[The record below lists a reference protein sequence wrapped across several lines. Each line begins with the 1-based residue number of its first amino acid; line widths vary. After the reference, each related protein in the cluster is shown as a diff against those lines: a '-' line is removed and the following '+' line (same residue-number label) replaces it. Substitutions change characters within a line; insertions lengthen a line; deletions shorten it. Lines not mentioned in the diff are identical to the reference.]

1 LPLTVGASL
10 LSPPGELPFQSY
22 LSDLLAGVAEPPDV
36 LFVGVRAEVVTP
48 ASADPATADPA
59 VAAGS
64 GAAGSG
70 AAAGTG
76 AGGATVTD
84 RAAGSGLDSLL
95 PVPAGQLLAA
105 YGHGGAAG
113 EIAESAFG
121 VGDRV
126 LRVAFLGLGD
136 GSPGALRRA
145 GAEAG
150 RRCRAGQTGVA
161 DLIDRTPAE
170 VAAFT
175 AGALLGGY
183 QFSLRSRQDDSAGPA
198 AADAPADGSA
208 ADGSAAGG
216 SAAGGAVAGG
226 AVAGGSAARP
236 AGHPGGADGAL
247 TLLVADA
254 AACASRFDR
263 AKAIAAAVA
272 LARDLANAPS
282 LGKTPQWL
290 AEEAARLTAD
300 RQVTVRT
307 WPAGEL
313 ASAGFGG
320 IVAVGSGSAR
330 PPALIELSYDP
341 AGARQHIVLVGKGIT
356 FDSGGLSLKPNDGM
370 LAMKTDMAGGG
381 AVIAVMTA
389 LAELGVRS
397 KVTGL
402 VAAAENMPS
411 GSAYRP
417 GDVISQYGGTSVE
430 VLNTDAE
437 GRLVLADA
445 LAYAVARLAPDQI
458 VDIAT
463 LTGAARVALG
473 GIHAAVYST
482 SDSLAAALLD
492 AGEASG
498 DTLWRMPLPD
508 DYRPSLDSPV
518 ADIAHVARDHN
529 PAGSIIAAL
538 FLREFVAGTPWAHLD
553 IAGPGRSTAD
563 EGERTKGA
571 TGFGTPLLL
580 SWLAPDPA

>member
-1 LPLTVGASL
+1 LPLTVRASL
-10 LSPPGELPFQSY
+10 LAPPGELPFQSY
-22 LSDLLAGVAEPPDV
+22 LSDLVAGAADPPDM
-36 LFVGVRAEVVTP
+36 LFVGVRAEVVTS
-48 ASADPATADPA
+48 ASADPVTADPATA
-59 VAAGS
+59 GS
-64 GAAGSG
+64 
-70 AAAGTG
+70 AAAGTAGDVTVAG
-76 AGGATVTD
+76 AP
-84 RAAGSGLDSLL
+84 AGSGLDALL
-95 PVPAGQLLAA
+95 RVPADQLLAA

-113 EIAESAFG
+113 EIAESAVAAG
-121 VGDRV
+121 GQP

-136 GSPGALRRA
+136 GSASALRRA

-150 RRCRAGQTGVA
+150 RRCRAGKAGVA

-170 VAAFT
+170 VAAFA

-183 QFSLRSRQDDSAGPA
+183 QFSLRSHRGEDAGA
-198 AADAPADGSA
+198 GADGSA
-208 ADGSAAGG
+208 P
-216 SAAGGAVAGG
+216 
-226 AVAGGSAARP
+226 RP

-254 AACASRFDR
+254 AACASRFQR
-263 AKAIAAAVA
+263 AEAIAAAVA

-290 AEEAARLTAD
+290 AGEAARLAAD
-300 RQVTVRT
+300 RQVAVRT

-341 AGARQHIVLVGKGIT
+341 PGARQHIVLIGKGIT

-370 LAMKTDMAGGG
+370 TAMKTDMAGGG

-389 LAELGVRS
+389 LAGLGVRS

-445 LAYAVARLAPDQI
+445 LAYAVARLQPDQI

-482 SDSLAAALLD
+482 SESLAAALLD

-538 FLREFVAGTPWAHLD
+538 FLREFAAGTPWAHLD

-563 EGERTKGA
+563 EGERSKGA
-571 TGFGTPLLL
+571 TGFGTRLLL
-580 SWLAPDPA
+580 TWLAPDPA

>member
-1 LPLTVGASL
+1 LPLTVRASL

-22 LSDLLAGVAEPPDV
+22 LSDLLAGAATPPDV
-36 LFVGVRAEVVTP
+36 LFAGVRAEVVTP
-48 ASADPATADPA
+48 PSADPASADPATSGSATAGRGAGNTA
-59 VAAGS
+59 VADGTAGS
-64 GAAGSG
+64 A
-70 AAAGTG
+70 
-76 AGGATVTD
+76 
-84 RAAGSGLDSLL
+84 LDSLL
-95 PVPAGQLLAA
+95 PASADQLLAA
-105 YGHGGAAG
+105 YEHGGAAG
-113 EIAESAFG
+113 EVAEAAVAAG
-121 VGDRV
+121 GQV

-136 GSPGALRRA
+136 GSLAALRRA

-150 RRCRAGQTGVA
+150 RRCRAGQNGVA
-161 DLIDRTPAE
+161 DLIDRSPAE
-170 VAAFT
+170 VAAF
-175 AGALLGGY
+175 AGGALLGGY
-183 QFSLRSRQDDSAGPA
+183 QYSLRSHQDEDSRSGAGDPA
-198 AADAPADGSA
+198 P
-208 ADGSAAGG
+208 
-216 SAAGGAVAGG
+216 
-226 AVAGGSAARP
+226 RP
-236 AGHPGGADGAL
+236 AGHPGGPDGAL

-254 AACASRFDR
+254 AACASQFGR
-263 AKAIAAAVA
+263 AESIAAAVA

-290 AEEAARLTAD
+290 AEEAARLAAD

-307 WPAGEL
+307 WLADEL

-341 AGARQHIVLVGKGIT
+341 PGARQHIVLVGKGIT

-370 LAMKTDMAGGG
+370 VAMKTDMAGGG

-445 LAYAVARLAPDQI
+445 LAYAVARLEPDQI

-529 PAGSIIAAL
+529 PAGSIVAAL
-538 FLREFVAGTPWAHLD
+538 FLREFAAGTPWAHLD

-563 EGERTKGA
+563 EGERSKGA
-571 TGFGTPLLL
+571 TGFGTRLLL